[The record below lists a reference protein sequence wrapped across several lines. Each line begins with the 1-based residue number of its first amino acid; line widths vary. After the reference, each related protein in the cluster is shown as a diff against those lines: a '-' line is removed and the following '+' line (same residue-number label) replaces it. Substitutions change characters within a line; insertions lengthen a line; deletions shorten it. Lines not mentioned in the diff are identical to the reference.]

1 MILVAT
7 GQLQCMQ
14 LLSQPNKQVGHG
26 HLSNGGKGGGGG
38 RGCREGRGKERG
50 EQRGGKERGFFSPLP
65 PGKGAT

>member
-26 HLSNGGKGGGGG
+26 HLSNGGKGGGG
-38 RGCREGRGKERG
+38 RGKERG